1 MVVTKHPN
9 HRSRKPATMYRKAQN
24 DLQQRRA
31 IIGRRAGSTQATEFF
46 NVLTNTQLLRTVQA
60 QLPKHRERLYPPA
73 VTLSMFMRQ
82 VLDADGSCQNAVNGW
97 AAQRAAEGLSSCSV
111 RTGGYCRARQRLP
124 LDVLSSLTR
133 QTGQQLSDKARAQWQ
148 WRGRTVKLVD
158 GTGLSM
164 PDTQENQARYPQSS
178 SQAPGVGFPLARL
191 VVVICLATGAAL
203 DAAIGP
209 HQGKGSGELSLVRRL
224 LEGFRPGDV
233 MLADALYCNYF
244 LMASLMAAGVD
255 VLMAQNGSRITDF
268 RRGKSLGTRDH
279 IVRWPKPAVRPQWMT
294 PEQYAQAPDEIELR
308 EVKVAHQVLV
318 TTLVDHRSVGKNDLS
333 ALYARRWNV
342 ELDLRNLKTTTG
354 MDVLRCQTPEMNDK
368 QLWVHL
374 LAYNLIRTL
383 MAQAASQADID
394 PRSLSFKHTVQLW
407 AQWNARGLWA
417 TGDCQRLFML
427 IAQFK
432 VGLRPGR
439 IEPRVR
445 KRRPK
450 PYAWLKVPRAKA
462 RRQVEKHGHAKK
474 A

>member
-1 MVVTKHPN
+1 MD
-9 HRSRKPATMYRKAQN
+9 RKAQS
-24 DLQQRRA
+24 DLRQRRDG
-31 IIGRRAGSTQATEFF
+31 IGRRARSTPAVEFF
-46 NVLTNTQLLRTVQA
+46 NVLTSAQLLRTTEA
-60 QLPKHRERLYPPA
+60 QLPEHRERLYPPT

-97 AAQRAAEGLSSCSV
+97 AAQRAAAGLSACSV

-124 LDVLSSLTR
+124 LEMLSALTR
-133 QTGQQLSDKARAQWQ
+133 QTGQLLSQQARAQWL

-164 PDTQENQARYPQSS
+164 PDTQDNQGRYPQPN

-191 VVVICLATGAAL
+191 VVVMCLATGAAL

-209 HQGKGSGELSLVRRL
+209 YQGKGSGELALMRRL

-244 LMASLMAAGVD
+244 LIASLMAAGVD

-268 RRGKSLGTRDH
+268 RRGQSLGTRDH
-279 IVRWPKPAVRPQWMT
+279 IVRWPKPASRPLWMS
-294 PEQYAQAPDEIELR
+294 PEQYAQAPDGIELR

-318 TTLVDHRSVGKNDLS
+318 TTLVDHGQVGKNDLS
-333 ALYARRWNV
+333 TLYARRWNV

-354 MDVLRCQTPEMNDK
+354 MDVLRCHTPQMNEK

-374 LAYNLIRTL
+374 LAYNVIRLL
-383 MAQAASQADID
+383 MAQAASHAGLD
-394 PRSLSFKHTVQLW
+394 PRGLSFKHTVQLW
-407 AQWNARGLWA
+407 SQWSSRGLWA
-417 TGDCQRLFML
+417 TGDCQQLFTL
-427 IAQFK
+427 IAQCK
-432 VGLRPGR
+432 VGNRPAR
-439 IEPRVR
+439 IEPRMR

-450 PYAWLKVPRAKA
+450 PYPWLKVSRSTA

-474 A
+474 PK